1 VNQVAQSLAGTNV
14 LVVGAL
20 ASLAAGLMVGFV
32 VMMFLDTALG

>member
-1 VNQVAQSLAGTNV
+1 VDQVIQSLAGTNV

-20 ASLAAGLMVGFV
+20 ASLATGMIVRFV